1 MSSFEPLYTAA
12 EMRAA
17 EEAYPGYPDTMDELM
32 ERAGRAVAEVVQKR
46 FPKARAVTVVC
57 GAGSNGGDGR
67 VAALVLGDAGLD
79 VRLVEAPRDDGA
91 ETPELG
97 APDLVVDAL
106 FGTGFSGTPREAA
119 TRLIEAVNALD
130 VPVVAVD
137 VPSGVDAST
146 GAVAGAAVRAQV
158 TVTFAGRKVGQVVAP
173 GRFLCGEVI
182 VVPIGLDATGETALR
197 RTLPEIVREVPLR
210 AGETNK
216 YSAGAVV
223 VVGGSPGMTGAVC
236 LAAEAALRADAG
248 YVSVVAPASSTPILE
263 VRLLEPVKRAAPEDA
278 QGLLVPEALD
288 LVVELAKRARAVVL
302 GPGIGR
308 SDGVRALV
316 RELLQTLEAPGV
328 VDADALFGLTPEQ
341 WRPPVVLTPHGGE
354 LARLLGADTSRV
366 DAHRLEAVRACAE
379 RFGCVALL
387 KGADT
392 LIADPGGRVV
402 VADHGPPSLATAGTG
417 DVLSGILGAFLAK
430 GLEPALAAAAAA
442 TAHGLAARRA
452 PHQPGLV
459 ASDLLTLLPAV
470 LAGAHP

>member
-1 MSSFEPLYTAA
+1 MTGFEPLTSAA

-17 EEAYPGYPDTMDELM
+17 EAAYPGYPDTMDELM

-46 FPKARAVTVVC
+46 FASARAVTVVC

-67 VAALVLGDAGLD
+67 IAALVLGDAGLD
-79 VRLVEAPRDDGA
+79 VRVVEAPRDEGDD
-91 ETPELG
+91 
-97 APDLVVDAL
+97 APDLGEPDVVVDAL
-106 FGTGFSGTPREAA
+106 FGTGFSGTPRAA
-119 TRLIEAVNALD
+119 ASRLIAAMNGLG

-146 GAVAGAAVRAQV
+146 GAVAGEAVHAQV
-158 TVTFAGRKVGQVVAP
+158 TVTFAARKVGQVVAP
-173 GRFLCGEVI
+173 GRFHCGELI
-182 VVPIGLDATGETALR
+182 LVPIGLDTGETAVR
-197 RTLPEIVREVPLR
+197 RTEAALLREVPLR
-210 AGETNK
+210 AADSTK

-263 VRLLEPVKRAAPEDA
+263 VRLLEPVKRAAAEDA
-278 QGLLVPEALD
+278 DGLLVPAALD
-288 LVVELAKRARAVVL
+288 VVVEQAKRARAVVI

-308 SDGVRALV
+308 SDGVQALV
-316 RELLQTLEAPGV
+316 RELLHTLELPV
-328 VDADALFGLTPEQ
+328 VLDADALFGLAPEP
-341 WRPPVVLTPHGGE
+341 WRAPVVLTPHAGE
-354 LARLLGADTSRV
+354 LARILGSDSFRV
-366 DAHRLEAVRACAE
+366 GAHRLEAVRACAE

-392 LIADPGGRVV
+392 LIADAGGRIV

-417 DVLSGILGAFLAK
+417 DVLSGVLGAFLAK
-430 GLEPALAAAAAA
+430 GMEPALAAAAAA
-442 TAHGLAARRA
+442 TAHGLAARRV

-459 ASDLLTLLPAV
+459 AGDLLAQLPAV
-470 LAGAHP
+470 LADAHA